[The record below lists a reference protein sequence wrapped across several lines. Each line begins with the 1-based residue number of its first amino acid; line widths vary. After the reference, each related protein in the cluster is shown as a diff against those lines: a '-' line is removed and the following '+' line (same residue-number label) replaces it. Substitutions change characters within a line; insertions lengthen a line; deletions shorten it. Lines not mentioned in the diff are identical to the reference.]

1 MFSILLPPLPI
12 LSRVATKQEE
22 GTDLS
27 PPQDHP
33 EVDIDILGLLIT
45 PGRIAGVMHYIGAQ
59 IPPLLKEL
67 FLELNLQIDKSTH
80 KFVSIFCINL
90 FNSNL
95 FYIENSKTN
104 GNSLATSNSNLF
116 VFKNGWTSSSNVNE
130 VKGITGN

>member
-1 MFSILLPPLPI
+1 M
-12 LSRVATKQEE
+12 ATKQEE

-45 PGRIAGVMHYIGAQ
+45 PGRIAGVMHYIGGQ

-67 FLELNLQIDKSTH
+67 FLELNLQIDKSMH

>member
-1 MFSILLPPLPI
+1 
-12 LSRVATKQEE
+12 VATKQEE
-22 GTDLS
+22 VTDLL
-27 PPQDHP
+27 PPQDHLG
-33 EVDIDILGLLIT
+33 VDIDILGLLIT
-45 PGRIAGVMHYIGAQ
+45 PGRIAEVMHYIGVQ
-59 IPPLLKEL
+59 IPRHLKEL
-67 FLELNLQIDKSTH
+67 FLELNLQIGKSMH
-80 KFVSIFCINL
+80 KSVSIFCINL